1 VTLELRVLRGA
12 RAGQREQ
19 FAKSLISLGRNPL
32 CDFRFD
38 AQLDLDVSARHAEIE
53 VVNAEYVLRDTQS
66 TNGTFVNG
74 ARIPGNWVL
83 RDGDVLTFG
92 AHGPQVAVRLLAP
105 PYMVRDTTEF
115 PKQALG
121 STSPA
126 LRGLRLEKTGP
137 VGAGAPKSAAGSTTE
152 RIAVAVRA
160 HTRQLQRWAVGALAL
175 VVIALITTY
184 WIGRRD
190 SDRLYAE
197 LTAKRHENDSLQN
210 VLADRVLTMSSQM
223 AGIDSA
229 LSASRMEIDRLQSEL
244 KLAGRGSDAKA
255 IASQLSRSETKRHE
269 ILSAAISYPAI
280 AQRSGPAVV
289 LVAVQW
295 PDGHSFSGSGFGVN
309 AAGYIVTN
317 RHLVTDSNGHTP
329 RQVLLIFS
337 DTKTW
342 LPAHVVRSST
352 DADLALLQI
361 DAPGSY
367 PVVGGIAHST
377 ADIPVGAQVA
387 IIGYPLG
394 TETPMEGSG
403 TKIIARSTL
412 VAGTVSKHLDDVLQV
427 DAYAGEGSSG
437 SPVFAPDGRVIGV
450 VYGGAREAAGRI
462 VYAVPADKIA
472 ALIAPR

>member
-1 VTLELRVLRGA
+1 MTLELRVLRGA

-115 PKQALG
+115 PRQSPS

-126 LRGLRLEKTGP
+126 LRGMRLEKTGP
-137 VGAGAPKSAAGSTTE
+137 VGAGASRSAAGSTTE

-160 HTRQLQRWAVGALAL
+160 HTQQLKRWAVAAALL
-175 VVIALITTY
+175 VVAALITVY

-197 LTAKRHENDSLQN
+197 LAAKRQENDSLQN

-229 LSASRMEIDRLQSEL
+229 LSASRLEIESLQSQL
-244 KLAGRGSDAKA
+244 KVAGRGSDAKA
-255 IASQLSRSETKRHE
+255 IANQLSKSETKRHE
-269 ILSAAISYPAI
+269 ILSAAIGWPAI
-280 AQRSGPAVV
+280 VQRSGPAVA

-309 AAGYIVTN
+309 AAGFIVTN

-329 RQVLLIFS
+329 RQVLVIFS
-337 DTKTW
+337 DTKNW

-352 DADLALLQI
+352 DADLSLLQI
-361 DAPGSY
+361 DALGTY
-367 PVVGGIAHST
+367 PVVGGIAHNT

-437 SPVFAPDGRVIGV
+437 SPVFATDGRVIGV

-462 VYAVPADKIA
+462 VYAVPADRLA